1 MPEDYAVIDEAI
13 LTIGTTM
20 CLGAQHAHDGHTV
33 LFEDPPLQ
41 TNHASDATHLK
52 EYFSYS
58 MISLL
63 FEKGYGPETVSKL

>member
-1 MPEDYAVIDEAI
+1 MPDDDVVVDKRA

-20 CLGAQHAHDGHTV
+20 RLGAQHAHDGHTV
-33 LFEDPPLQ
+33 LFGDPPLQ

-52 EYFSYS
+52 GYFSYT

-63 FEKGYGPETVSKL
+63 FEKGYGLGNAPKL